1 MALASAKLG
10 ADLEPA
16 GEWMARRPR
25 RKAEETR
32 EDILSM
38 AELLFRQRG
47 FVAVSIADIA
57 ASLGMS
63 PANVF
68 KHFRSKTALVDAIAE
83 RHLGDVADRFAT
95 FDDELPPN
103 EQLLRFVLRLLDSH
117 LQDIQQNP
125 YIFEMVLMTVQAKLE
140 AGNRYRERIVQKLGD
155 IIREGIAKGRYHCSS
170 PEDAANTVADVL
182 ASVLHPVLIARDDK
196 DTLVHRARQI
206 VIFVDA
212 ALQNNAC

>member
-1 MALASAKLG
+1 
-10 ADLEPA
+10 
-16 GEWMARRPR
+16 MARRPR

-57 ASLGMS
+57 AALGMS

-68 KHFRSKTALVDAIAE
+68 KHFRSKAALVDAIAE

-95 FDDELPPN
+95 FDDALPPN

-140 AGNRYRERIVQKLGD
+140 AGNRYRERIVRKLD
-155 IIREGIAKGRYHCSS
+155 EIIRAGVAEGRYHCSS
-170 PEDAANTVADVL
+170 AADAANTVADVL

-196 DTLVHRARQI
+196 DTLVQRAKQI

-212 ALQNNAC
+212 ALQNSAC

>member
-1 MALASAKLG
+1 MCKEG
-10 ADLEPA
+10 VPVGRPA
-16 GEWMARRPR
+16 WERMARRPR

-57 ASLGMS
+57 SSLGMS

-68 KHFRSKTALVDAIAE
+68 KHFHSKVALVDAIAE
-83 RHLGDVADRFAT
+83 RHLGNATERFGSFDRN
-95 FDDELPPN
+95 LPPK
-103 EQLLRFVLRLLDSH
+103 EQLLRFVLRLLESH
-117 LQDIQQNP
+117 LKDIQENP
-125 YIFEMVLMTVQAKLE
+125 YIFEMVLTTVQAKLE
-140 AGNRYRERIVQKLGD
+140 AGNRYRERIEQQLEE
-155 IIREGIAKGRYHCSS
+155 IIREGVSADHYKCSD
-170 PEDAANTVADVL
+170 PRRAAHTVADVL

-196 DTLVHRARQI
+196 DTLVHRAEEI
-206 VIFVDA
+206 VCFVDT

>member
-1 MALASAKLG
+1 
-10 ADLEPA
+10 
-16 GEWMARRPR
+16 MARRPR

-32 EDILSM
+32 EDILSV

-57 ASLGMS
+57 TSLGMS

-68 KHFRSKTALVDAIAE
+68 KHFHSKAALVDAIAE
-83 RHLGDVADRFAT
+83 RHLGNAAERFAA
-95 FDDELPPN
+95 FDEGLPPK

-125 YIFEMVLMTVQAKLE
+125 YIFEMVLATIQAKLE
-140 AGNRYRERIVQKLGD
+140 AGNRYRERIVQKLDD
-155 IIREGIAKGRYHCSS
+155 IIREGMTEGRYHCRN
-170 PEDAANTVADVL
+170 PEGAARTVADIL
-182 ASVLHPVLIARDDK
+182 ACVLHPVLIARDDK
-196 DTLVHRARQI
+196 ETLVHRAEEI
-206 VIFVDA
+206 VGFVDA

>member
-1 MALASAKLG
+1 
-10 ADLEPA
+10 
-16 GEWMARRPR
+16 MARRPR

-57 ASLGMS
+57 AALGMS

-68 KHFRSKTALVDAIAE
+68 KHFRSKAALVDAIAE

-103 EQLLRFVLRLLDSH
+103 ERLLRFVLRLLDSH

-140 AGNRYRERIVQKLGD
+140 AGNRYRERIVQKLDD
-155 IIREGIAKGRYHCSS
+155 IIREGVAKGRYRCSS
-170 PEDAANTVADVL
+170 PKDAATTVADVL

-196 DTLVHRARQI
+196 DTLVQRAKQI

-212 ALQNNAC
+212 ALQNSAC

>member
-1 MALASAKLG
+1 
-10 ADLEPA
+10 
-16 GEWMARRPR
+16 MARRPR

-68 KHFRSKTALVDAIAE
+68 KHFRSKAALVDAIAE
-83 RHLGDVADRFAT
+83 RHLGNVAHRFAA
-95 FDDELPPN
+95 FDEDLPPN

-117 LQDIQQNP
+117 LQDLQQNP
-125 YIFEMVLMTVQAKLE
+125 YIFEMVLMTVQSKLD
-140 AGNRYRERIVQKLGD
+140 AGNRYRERIVQKLED
-155 IIREGIAKGRYHCSS
+155 IVKEGVQKGRYHCAN
-170 PEDAANTVADVL
+170 PQDAAGTIADVL

-196 DTLVHRARQI
+196 DTLVQRAKQI
-206 VIFVDA
+206 VTFVDA
-212 ALQNNAC
+212 ALQNSAC